1 MSDKILLYTQNK
13 EITEQVKTYVD
24 DLTYAFNVADN
35 MDNLT
40 NYLKSDDTWLLIYD
54 FLDTS
59 SENQKKSWK
68 YSFRISIPIGYSI
81 NQSRGRR

>member
-59 SENQKKSWK
+59 SENQKNLGNILSEYPFNWLF
-68 YSFRISIPIGYSI
+68 Y
-81 NQSRGRR
+81 

>member
-40 NYLKSDDTWLLIYD
+40 SYLKSDDTWLLVYD

-59 SENQKKSWK
+59 SENQKNLGNILSE
-68 YSFRISIPIGYSI
+68 YPFQLVILLI
-81 NQSRGRR
+81 NREEGD

>member
-40 NYLKSDDTWLLIYD
+40 SYLKSDDTWLLVYD

-59 SENQKKSWK
+59 SENQKILEIFFPNIHFNWLF
-68 YSFRISIPIGYSI
+68 Y
-81 NQSRGRR
+81 